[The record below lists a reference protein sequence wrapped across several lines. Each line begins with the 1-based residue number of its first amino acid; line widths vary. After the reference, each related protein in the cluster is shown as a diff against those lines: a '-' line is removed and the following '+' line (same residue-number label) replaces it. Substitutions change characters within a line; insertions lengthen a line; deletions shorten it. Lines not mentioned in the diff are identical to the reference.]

1 MLAADP
7 LLDRMPSRLRAAAE
21 CALVVAL
28 LFVPSLARRAV
39 VGDRPGLLVWGALAL
54 ACVWALAL
62 TWPRPRAAL
71 AALLGVAAALGA
83 ASQASPG
90 TSGLLGWLLVRSVG
104 VLAVIAAFVDADGQ
118 SARHI
123 GLERA
128 RLPREL
134 LWGGPV
140 LAATLVVH
148 TAVTV
153 PIALALSGTAFLKA
167 ETTQRLGALTGLMAE
182 VPLWRFALSM
192 VVLAAFEEVVFR
204 GFLLPRLRHLT
215 GRWWL
220 AVLAAQG
227 LFGIGHLYEGALA
240 VIQTAVLGVCF
251 SAAFLWR
258 AHLGSAIAAH
268 AAFNTLVF
276 TLVAFLQRSGL
287 LEKLR
292 L

>member
-1 MLAADP
+1 MLAADA
-7 LLDRMPSRLRAAAE
+7 LLDRLPSRLRAAAE

-28 LFVPSLARRAV
+28 LFVPGLARRAA
-39 VGDRPGLLVWGALAL
+39 GGGPPWLALGIALAL
-54 ACVWALAL
+54 GGGWALAL
-62 TWPRPRAAL
+62 TWRRPAAAL

-83 ASQASPG
+83 ASQATAGAPG
-90 TSGLLGWLLVRSVG
+90 LMAWLLVRSVA
-104 VLAVIAAFVDADGQ
+104 VLAIIAAFLDADGQ
-118 SARHI
+118 TARHV
-123 GLERA
+123 GLERS
-128 RLPREL
+128 RLGREL

-140 LAATLVVH
+140 LAGTLVIH

-153 PIALALSGTAFLKA
+153 PIALVLSRTAFLSREA
-167 ETTQRLGALTGLMAE
+167 SQRLGALTGLMAE
-182 VPLWRFALSM
+182 VSLWRFALAM

-220 AVLAAQG
+220 AVLVAQG
-227 LFGIGHLYEGALA
+227 LFGLGHFYEGALA